1 VTGSPRPNYFNYIS
15 GVIIAMVSVGYNKL
29 RESAKSKVN
38 FYKTDKV
45 GYFAAS
51 MMAGVFVGLCMITIL
66 VMAGMLDNFAGVKIL
81 QGISFAAA
89 LSLVVFA
96 GAELFTG
103 NVFVMTA
110 GVALKEIKPRDAIG
124 LCAYCYIGN
133 LAGSILIAALF
144 LGTGYLQGPV
154 LEAAHAAMNAKIY
167 PTFWELFIRG
177 VLCNVLVCA
186 GVWCMYRLQSESSK
200 LIMIFW
206 CIYLFVVCGFE
217 HSIANMTLFS
227 LETMS
232 GVSGTVFGQMMTNL
246 GAATAGNIMGG
257 MALSLAYWEI
267 SRKSL

>member
-1 VTGSPRPNYFNYIS
+1 MLIS
-15 GVIIAMVSVGYNKL
+15 SGYNKL
-29 RESAKSKVN
+29 RDSSKYKVN
-38 FYKTDKV
+38 FYKTERV
-45 GYFAAS
+45 GYFVAS

-66 VMAGMLDNFAGVKIL
+66 VMAGMMDNFAGIKIL
-81 QGISFAAA
+81 QGVSFAAA

-110 GVALKEIKPRDAIG
+110 GVLLKEVKIRDAVG
-124 LCAYCYIGN
+124 LCVYCYIGN

-154 LEAAHAAMNAKIY
+154 LEAAHTAMNAKTNPY
-167 PTFWELFIRG
+167 FAELLVRG
-177 VLCNVLVCA
+177 ILCNLLVCA

-206 CIYLFVVCGFE
+206 CIYLFVICGFE

-227 LETMS
+227 LETLN
-232 GVSGTVFGQMMTNL
+232 GVDATIFTGMLLNL
-246 GAATAGNIMGG
+246 GATTTGNILGG
-257 MALSLAYWEI
+257 MALSLAYWII
-267 SRKSL
+267 SKKTLSLG

>member
-1 VTGSPRPNYFNYIS
+1 MI
-15 GVIIAMVSVGYNKL
+15 SVGYNKL
-29 RESAKSKVN
+29 RESSRYKVN
-38 FYKTDKV
+38 FYKKEKF

-51 MMAGVFVGLCMITIL
+51 MMAGVYVGLCMITIL

-110 GVALKEIKPRDAIG
+110 GVALKEVKPKDAIG
-124 LCAYCYIGN
+124 LCVYCYIGN
-133 LAGSILIAALF
+133 LVGSILIAALF
-144 LGTGYLQGPV
+144 LGTGYLQGPL
-154 LEAAHAAMNAKIY
+154 LEAAHEAMVAKTD
-167 PTFWELFIRG
+167 PTFWELLIRG
-177 VLCNVLVCA
+177 VLCNLLVCA

-227 LETMS
+227 LESMS
-232 GVSGTVFGQMMTNL
+232 GVSWSAFGQMTTNL
-246 GAATAGNIMGG
+246 AAVTVGNIMGG
-257 MALSLAYWEI
+257 MALSMAYWEI
-267 SRKSL
+267 SKKTL

>member
-1 VTGSPRPNYFNYIS
+1 MIS
-15 GVIIAMVSVGYNKL
+15 DGYNKL
-29 RESAKSKVN
+29 RDSVKYKVN
-38 FYKTDKV
+38 FYKTEKV
-45 GYFAAS
+45 GYFIAS
-51 MMAGVFVGLCMITIL
+51 MMAGVYVGICMITIL

-81 QGISFAAA
+81 QGVSFAAA
-89 LSLVVFA
+89 LSLVIFA

-110 GVALKEIKPRDAIG
+110 GVALKEVKPRDAIG
-124 LCAYCYIGN
+124 LCVYCYVGN
-133 LAGSILIAALF
+133 LVGSILIAALF

-154 LEAAHAAMNAKIY
+154 LEAAHTAMNAKTD
-167 PTFWELFIRG
+167 PMFWELFVRG

-227 LETMS
+227 LETLN
-232 GVSGTVFGQMMTNL
+232 GVTGAVFGQMMINL
-246 GAATAGNIMGG
+246 SATTIGNVMGG
-257 MALSLAYWEI
+257 MALSMAYWEI
-267 SRKSL
+267 AKKTL

>member
-1 VTGSPRPNYFNYIS
+1 MI
-15 GVIIAMVSVGYNKL
+15 SVGYNKL
-29 RESAKSKVN
+29 RESTRYKVN
-38 FYKTDKV
+38 FYKTEKV
-45 GYFAAS
+45 GYFVAS
-51 MMAGVFVGLCMITIL
+51 MMAGVYVGLCMITIL

-81 QGISFAAA
+81 QGVSFAAA
-89 LSLVVFA
+89 LSLVIFA

-110 GVALKEIKPRDAIG
+110 GVALKEVKPKDAIG
-124 LCAYCYIGN
+124 LCVYCYIGN
-133 LAGSILIAALF
+133 LAGSMLIAALF

-154 LEAAHAAMNAKIY
+154 LEAAHAATSVKTD

-177 VLCNVLVCA
+177 VLCNLLVCA

-232 GVSGTVFGQMMTNL
+232 GVSGSVFGQMLTNL
-246 GAATAGNIMGG
+246 GAATAGNIFGG

-267 SRKSL
+267 AKKTL

>member
-1 VTGSPRPNYFNYIS
+1 
-15 GVIIAMVSVGYNKL
+15 M
-29 RESAKSKVN
+29 N
-38 FYKTDKV
+38 FYKTEKI
-45 GYFAAS
+45 GYFVGS

-66 VMAGMLDNFAGVKIL
+66 VMAGMMDNFAGIKIL

-110 GVALKEIKPRDAIG
+110 GIALGEIKVRDAIG
-124 LCAYCYIGN
+124 LCIYCYIGN

-154 LEAAHAAMNAKIY
+154 LEAAHVAMNAKTE
-167 PTFWELFIRG
+167 PLFWELLVRG
-177 VLCNVLVCA
+177 ILCNLLVCA
-186 GVWCMYRLQSESSK
+186 GVWCMYRLQSESAK

-206 CIYLFVVCGFE
+206 CIYLFVICGFE

-227 LETMS
+227 LETMN
-232 GVSGTVFGQMMTNL
+232 GVSVSTFMGMLKNL
-246 GAATAGNIMGG
+246 SATTLGNIIGG
-257 MALSLAYWEI
+257 MALSLGYFII
-267 SRKSL
+267 SKKTL

>member
-1 VTGSPRPNYFNYIS
+1 MMI
-15 GVIIAMVSVGYNKL
+15 SVGYNKL
-29 RESAKSKVN
+29 RGATKYKLN
-38 FYKTDKV
+38 FYKTEKP
-45 GYFAAS
+45 GYFVGS

-66 VMAGMLDNFAGVKIL
+66 VMAGMMDNFAGIKIL

-110 GVALKEIKPRDAIG
+110 GVMHKTIKIPDGIL
-124 LCAYCYIGN
+124 LCLFCYFGN
-133 LAGSILIAALF
+133 LLGSILIAALF

-154 LEAAHAAMNAKIY
+154 FEAAYAAMNGKIE
-167 PTFWELFIRG
+167 PTFIELFVRG
-177 VLCNVLVCA
+177 ILCNLLVCA
-186 GVWCMYRLQSESSK
+186 AVWCMYRLKSEVSK

-227 LETMS
+227 MQAMS
-232 GVSGTVFGQMMTNL
+232 GVDWVTFSKMLINL
-246 GAATAGNIMGG
+246 AAVTLGNITGG
-257 MALSLAYWEI
+257 LALSFAYWSI
-267 SRKSL
+267 ARKTV

>member
-1 VTGSPRPNYFNYIS
+1 MI
-15 GVIIAMVSVGYNKL
+15 SVGYNKL
-29 RESAKSKVN
+29 RESSRYKVN
-38 FYKTDKV
+38 FYKKEKI

-51 MMAGVFVGLCMITIL
+51 MMAGVYVGLCMITIL

-110 GVALKEIKPRDAIG
+110 GVALKEVKPKDAIG
-124 LCAYCYIGN
+124 LCVYCYIGN
-133 LAGSILIAALF
+133 LVGSILIAALF
-144 LGTGYLQGPV
+144 LGTGYLQGPL
-154 LEAAHAAMNAKIY
+154 LEAAHEAMVAKTD
-167 PTFWELFIRG
+167 PTFWELLIRG
-177 VLCNVLVCA
+177 VLCNLLVCA

-227 LETMS
+227 LESMS
-232 GVSGTVFGQMMTNL
+232 GVSWLEFGQMMTNL
-246 GAATAGNIMGG
+246 AAVTAGNIMGG
-257 MALSLAYWEI
+257 MALSMAYWEI
-267 SRKSL
+267 SKKTL

>member
-1 VTGSPRPNYFNYIS
+1 MHI
-15 GVIIAMVSVGYNKL
+15 SVGYNKL
-29 RESAKSKVN
+29 RDSTKYKVN
-38 FYKTDKV
+38 FCYNEKA
-45 GYFAAS
+45 GYFVAS

-66 VMAGMLDNFAGVKIL
+66 VMAGMMDNFAGIKVL
-81 QGISFAAA
+81 QGVSFAAA

-110 GVALKEIKPRDAIG
+110 GVALKEVKISKAIW
-124 LCAYCYIGN
+124 LCVYCYIGN

-154 LEAAHAAMNAKIY
+154 LEAAYAAMSAKTE
-167 PTFWELFIRG
+167 PGFLELLVRG
-177 VLCNVLVCA
+177 ILCNLLVCA

-227 LETMS
+227 LEVMN
-232 GVSGTVFGQMMTNL
+232 GVSGDVLGKMLANL
-246 GAATAGNIMGG
+246 GAVTLGNIIGG
-257 MALSLAYWEI
+257 MALSLAYWVI
-267 SRKSL
+267 SKKTL